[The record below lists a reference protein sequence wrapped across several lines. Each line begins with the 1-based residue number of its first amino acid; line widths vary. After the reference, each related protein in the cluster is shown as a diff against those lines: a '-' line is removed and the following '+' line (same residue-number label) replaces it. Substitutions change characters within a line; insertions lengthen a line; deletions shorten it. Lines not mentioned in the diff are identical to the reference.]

1 MRAFTIAALLT
12 VGCTSPSTPEG
23 TPTLDVTS
31 PARGSTSD
39 SNQVTVSGTATH
51 AAQVTVNGKT
61 VAPGADGT
69 FATTIVLDPGIDI
82 IETHAINGSDDVR
95 DVRSVLSG
103 SLAPTDGSVTSPVAV
118 YASAAALKS
127 IGSAIGAAA
136 KAIDFTAA
144 VQPLNPVYDNGGCLG
159 ATIDITNVSVGSIDA
174 SLTPTATALDTAVTI
189 EDVVVTLHASYK
201 VACLGG
207 STTITVKAT
216 AAHLGGNLGVKA
228 QSGTVATSVGAVS
241 VALDDFSLD
250 VGGVPSEIASLFD
263 SVVRGKVE
271 SALTSVIHDKLPAIA
286 NKQLASLVTKPVT
299 ASILGTSAAITAA
312 VTDVTLSP
320 TGVYLAIDTTIA
332 VSGGTGAMALSQPI
346 LLTPDLVDQAP
357 GLGIAIAND
366 AVNQLFGGLWAAGAF
381 DKTLPIASVGPLAA
395 ILDPAATTLDLQL
408 SLPPTVTSDSA
419 GLELAIGDLLIT
431 THDDSGAEIQEVA
444 LSLATS
450 VMTAPSQD
458 GKLVLTVGAPDVHA
472 QVVAQA
478 ASVARPLTDSEVE
491 GIVTSVWTIVGDTAN
506 TALGKL
512 PLPGFGG
519 IELGA
524 PTITGQVGYVV
535 ADIAVP

>member
-12 VGCTSPSTPEG
+12 FGCTSSTTPEG
-23 TPTLDVTS
+23 TPALDVTS

-39 SNQVTVSGTATH
+39 SNQVTVSGTAIH
-51 AAQVTVNGKT
+51 ATQVTVNGKT
-61 VAPGADGT
+61 VVPGADGT
-69 FATTIVLDPGIDI
+69 FATTIVVEPGIDI

-118 YASAAALKS
+118 YASTAALES
-127 IGSAIGAAA
+127 IGAAIGAAA

-174 SLTPTATALDTAVTI
+174 SLTPTAAALDTAVTI
-189 EDVVVTLHASYK
+189 DDVVVTLHASYK

-228 QSGTVATSVGAVS
+228 QSGTIATSVGAVS
-241 VALDDFSLD
+241 VTLDGFSLD
-250 VGGVPSEIASLFD
+250 VGGAPSEIANLFD

-286 NKQLASLVTKPVT
+286 NKQLASLVTKPLT
-299 ASILGTSAAITAA
+299 ASLLGESAAITAA
-312 VTDVTLSP
+312 VTDVTLSA
-320 TGVYLAIDTTIA
+320 TGVYIAIDTGVA

-357 GLGIAIAND
+357 GLGLAIAND

-381 DKTLPIASVGPLAA
+381 DKTLPISSVGALAA

-408 SLPPTVTSDSA
+408 SLPPTVTSDST
-419 GLELAIGDLLIT
+419 GLELAIGDLLVT
-431 THDDSGAEIQEVA
+431 THDDGGEQIQQVA
-444 LSLATS
+444 LSLSTS
-450 VMTAPSQD
+450 VVTAPSQD
-458 GKLVLTVGAPDVHA
+458 NKIVLTVGTPDVHA
-472 QVVAQA
+472 QVIEQG
-478 ASVARPLTDSEVE
+478 ASVAFPLRDADLEAL
-491 GIVTSVWTIVGDTAN
+491 VTSVWTIVGATAN

-512 PLPGFGG
+512 PLPVFGG
-519 IELGA
+519 IQLGA
-524 PTITGQVGYVV
+524 PAITGQIGTVV
-535 ADIAVP
+535 PDIAVP

>member
-1 MRAFTIAALLT
+1 M
-12 VGCTSPSTPEG
+12 
-23 TPTLDVTS
+23 
-31 PARGSTSD
+31 
-39 SNQVTVSGTATH
+39 
-51 AAQVTVNGKT
+51 
-61 VAPGADGT
+61 
-69 FATTIVLDPGIDI
+69 
-82 IETHAINGSDDVR
+82 
-95 DVRSVLSG
+95 
-103 SLAPTDGSVTSPVAV
+103 
-118 YASAAALKS
+118 
-127 IGSAIGAAA
+127 
-136 KAIDFTAA
+136 
-144 VQPLNPVYDNGGCLG
+144 
-159 ATIDITNVSVGSIDA
+159 
-174 SLTPTATALDTAVTI
+174 
-189 EDVVVTLHASYK
+189 
-201 VACLGG
+201 
-207 STTITVKAT
+207 
-216 AAHLGGNLGVKA
+216 
-228 QSGTVATSVGAVS
+228 
-241 VALDDFSLD
+241 
-250 VGGVPSEIASLFD
+250 
-263 SVVRGKVE
+263 
-271 SALTSVIHDKLPAIA
+271 PAIA